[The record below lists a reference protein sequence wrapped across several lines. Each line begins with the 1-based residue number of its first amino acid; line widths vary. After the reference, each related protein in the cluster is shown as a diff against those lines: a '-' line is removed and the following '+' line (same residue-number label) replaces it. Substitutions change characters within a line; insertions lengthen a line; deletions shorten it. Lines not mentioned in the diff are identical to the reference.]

1 MTKLDKT
8 FYGEHIAP
16 PRKKQATRLT
26 ATLKAGVA
34 CAMLTMVVGTANAAL
49 SNADVTFNSVAS
61 DGFFGPVGLS
71 DQNPDTIKN
80 FANASNVGWNFGS
93 SWDFLVRDNTGTTT
107 AVYGGLTFMLSADNG
122 QNGQPTPATWELTV
136 TDDDLNTAPSIPFT
150 MDFLIHMH
158 GGNNDAFYFFDD
170 RTINAT
176 NAGTFQI
183 NFVNNGNQF
192 PGLSNFDILVR
203 DLQNGGGGSEIPEPV
218 SLLLFSVGLL
228 GLGLNRRRKQA

>member
-1 MTKLDKT
+1 
-8 FYGEHIAP
+8 
-16 PRKKQATRLT
+16 
-26 ATLKAGVA
+26 
-34 CAMLTMVVGTANAAL
+34 MLTMVVGTANAAL
-49 SNADVTFNSVAS
+49 SNADVTFNDVAS
-61 DGFFGPVGLS
+61 NGFFGPVDLS
-71 DQNPDTIKN
+71 NQDSDTIKK
-80 FANASNVGWNFGS
+80 FANTSNVGWNFGS
-93 SWDFLVRDNTGTTT
+93 SWDFLIRNDNTGP
-107 AVYGGLTFMLSADNG
+107 VSSNGLTFTLSAAKG

-203 DLQNGGGGSEIPEPV
+203 DLQNGGGGGGGGSEIPEPA
-218 SLLLFSVGLL
+218 SLLLFGAGLL
-228 GLGLNRRRKQA
+228 GFGLNRRRKQA